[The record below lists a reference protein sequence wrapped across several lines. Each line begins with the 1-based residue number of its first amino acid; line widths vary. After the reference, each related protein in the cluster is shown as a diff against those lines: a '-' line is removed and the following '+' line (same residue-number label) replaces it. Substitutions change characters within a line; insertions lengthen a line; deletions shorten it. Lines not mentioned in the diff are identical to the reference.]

1 MCAGSCKRWYFGADV
16 APHTV
21 YTVKPQTLAEPENK
35 QFRVSGTAAICF
47 SVTSERRGFFFFFL
61 AGPEFIRRVGMDK
74 KGESEQHEL
83 PEEFRGPSRCRQAA
97 CGRTGSSG
105 CEVDARV

>member
-1 MCAGSCKRWYFGADV
+1 MYAGSCKRWYFGADV

-47 SVTSERRGFFFFFL
+47 SVTSERRGFFSFSWL
-61 AGPEFIRRVGMDK
+61 DWSSYGEWKWTKRGSRSSMIAGGV
-74 KGESEQHEL
+74 Q
-83 PEEFRGPSRCRQAA
+83 GPSRCKQAA
-97 CGRTGSSG
+97 CGRTGSTG